1 MSSEISSQII
11 EKIITYEVEEHLKTS
26 KLLYDLIPDIICF
39 SKIIINALNKN
50 KKLLIC
56 GNGGSAADSQHFS
69 SELIGRFEKD
79 RNPIGAISL
88 STDNSAIT
96 SISNDQSFDY
106 IFSRQIDGIG
116 YEGDVLIIISTSGN
130 SRNILKAIESAKNKN
145 IQSLGLLGNSGG
157 EAIKNLD
164 NSILIKS
171 NRTCRIQEMHGL
183 IIHIIC
189 GLIEKFKTAL

>member
-11 EKIITYEVEEHLKTS
+11 EKIIAYEVDEHLKTS
-26 KLLYDLIPDIICF
+26 KLLYDLIPDIIYF
-39 SKIIINALNKN
+39 SKIIINTLNKN
-50 KKLLIC
+50 NKLLIC

-96 SISNDQSFDY
+96 SISNDQCFDY
-106 IFSRQIDGIG
+106 IFSRQIEGIG
-116 YEGDVLIIISTSGN
+116 DEGDVLIIISTSGN
-130 SRNILKAIESAKNKN
+130 SKNILKAIESAKKKK

-164 NSILIKS
+164 YSILIKS
-171 NRTCRIQEMHGL
+171 NRTCRIQEMHGI

-189 GLIEKFKTAL
+189 GLIEKFKTDL